1 MEPPSIPDHRPHRTQ
16 AMAPTIDDDINAPV
30 FRSSAP
36 DLLRSNSPAGQ
47 ASRPQVFGQPAIG
60 RPPLAPR
67 QPSAQSR
74 PPSRPRGSAN
84 GFQNGHNGYA
94 DPNGEQSGR
103 KYSIDGDSV
112 AESIATQDLGHH
124 SIGQSQPPP
133 RSEKRSSVS
142 SNNNFDQRSVSDLS
156 LDQQSLGHHSIGGP
170 SGGYYS

>member
-16 AMAPTIDDDINAPV
+16 AMAPTIDDIDAPV
-30 FRSSAP
+30 FRSSAQ

-47 ASRPQVFGQPAIG
+47 ASRPQAFGQPAIG

-74 PPSRPRGSAN
+74 RSSRPRDLAN
-84 GFQNGHNGYA
+84 GFQNDPNGYG

-124 SIGQSQPPP
+124 SIGQPQPPS

-142 SNNNFDQRSVSDLS
+142 SNNFDQRSVSDLS
-156 LDQQSLGHHSIGGP
+156 IDQQSLGHHSIGGP